1 MAVKG
6 LLGFGEALAKAA
18 KNYGNQPLPGAP
30 MPANVPGAGPVNI
43 GPNPAAEQAAIQY
56 SQVSGIPYTPVTSFM
71 PADPQ
76 FGARVAREYELMPHD
91 PTNRR
96 VQQSY
101 GALADEIA
109 GQYEAMLRAGIK
121 PEFNQ
126 NPYPQSPYLG
136 LMDMLETGRLQVYP
150 TRAGFGMDDAFDS
163 SQNLLLAESPFKI
176 SGQPATYNDLFR
188 AVHDFQG
195 HAKVGAGFRGAGEEM
210 AYLSHAGTMSPDALK
225 ALASE
230 TRGQN
235 SWLNYGPFG
244 DANRTAGIDDT
255 VFAEQ
260 KSGLLPNWAIQERLP
275 ELNVRR
281 QRFNE
286 LRAQYDTGL
295 EGAIDDSGN
304 LTLVHYSP
312 KPIERVDPNFYGK
325 GLSGRTRE
333 ELNRSYSEDFVP
345 RSYYGIEADVNPYAK
360 ELGLGSNKVETQIDA
375 AQIYDAKKDP
385 EGLWKDGKGDV
396 TKSEKN
402 LWDKGYSGYFVNNQR
417 LGKVAAIFDPLDVT
431 KKLMV
436 PLVPTAAAGLT
447 ALAPQEAEAAPTG
460 LLRNVFPAP
469 QRMFDPADKAYKPF
483 LESFG
488 QTPGGRYL
496 EMGPEGPKDITGEYP
511 ASAALGVGPD
521 GKPKFQVAPEQ
532 ATNIPEPKGPG
543 RKIKT
548 NLAKKKTGWKWTQ
561 APEGYDPN
569 PDGGFP
575 IVSVND
581 GKDHYYTLNTDFPE
595 GVELARYPN
604 EASEPRL
611 KPTRKGH
618 VNLGKKVGEIEM
630 RGKKHPVY
638 DNITIR
644 QAAPVAMTG
653 LLGAGMSEDSDAS
666 ILGSLSKL
674 GAGRQD
680 LLGMAQKMANEGMDV
695 QSIRE
700 RTGWEIGA
708 DGQWRTELP
717 NTNTKINIPE
727 VAEGSQYYSGT
738 IADVIDD
745 PELLSQYAKGG
756 RKPTVRDMEG
766 EIEEYGS
773 RGIFGSLG
781 DIAFTVDKNMPEGQ
795 GFHREGYFDQFG
807 EMQPETIVISGKS
820 SPAEQRATLL
830 HELQHSIQDREGFAA
845 GGNQKQFAE
854 EERIKDSFYQRVGL
868 APPGSDRLQELE
880 QKISDAGQRSMSL
893 QEMSDL
899 ERLRVEKQISD
910 RFNADTVGEAGARS
924 PYGMYRGLMGEV
936 EARNVETRDRMRPD
950 SLRETPL
957 ELSEDVFEP
966 RSQQIFRAGSDDE
979 LFRELEYLKYPD
991 VRSNVPEYREA
1002 PVVQEQSFGDMVNE
1016 YANINQRAQA
1026 AEAQKFGL
1034 LMREDARLR
1043 EMGSAAFGQVSP
1055 ELAAYRRS
1063 QMLPTIGEIGMGAL
1077 EGAVDTLDFVSQLP
1091 TARFAMA
1098 MPKRTPLRDRLG
1110 GLLDYSFVNERD
1122 QRARDEARLIGGL
1135 LSPI

>member
-6 LLGFGEALAKAA
+6 LLGLAKAA
-18 KNYGNQPLPGAP
+18 KNYGNPPLPGAP
-30 MPANVPGAGPVNI
+30 MPANVPGAGLVNI

-56 SQVSGIPYTPVTSFM
+56 SQSSGIPYTPVTSFM

-96 VQQSY
+96 VLQSY

-121 PEFNQ
+121 PEFNL

-150 TRAGFGMDDAFDS
+150 TRAGFGMDDAFDA

-176 SGQPATYNDLFR
+176 SGQPATFNDLFR

-210 AYLSHAGTMSPDALK
+210 AYFSHAGTMSPDALK

-275 ELNVRR
+275 ELDVRR

-312 KPIERVDPNFYGK
+312 KPIERVDPNFHGK

-345 RSYYGIEADVNPYAK
+345 RSYYGIEADVNPYVK

-385 EGLWKDGKGDV
+385 EGLWKDGKRDV

-402 LWDKGYSGYFVNNQR
+402 LWDKGYSGYFVNHPR

-447 ALAPQEAEAAPTG
+447 ATMVTQKTEAAPAG
-460 LLRNVFPAP
+460 LL
-469 QRMFDPADKAYKPF
+469 
-483 LESFG
+483 
-488 QTPGGRYL
+488 
-496 EMGPEGPKDITGEYP
+496 
-511 ASAALGVGPD
+511 
-521 GKPKFQVAPEQ
+521 
-532 ATNIPEPKGPG
+532 
-543 RKIKT
+543 
-548 NLAKKKTGWKWTQ
+548 
-561 APEGYDPN
+561 
-569 PDGGFP
+569 
-575 IVSVND
+575 
-581 GKDHYYTLNTDFPE
+581 
-595 GVELARYPN
+595 
-604 EASEPRL
+604 
-611 KPTRKGH
+611 
-618 VNLGKKVGEIEM
+618 
-630 RGKKHPVY
+630 
-638 DNITIR
+638 R

-727 VAEGSQYYSGT
+727 VAEGSQYYTGT

-745 PELLSQYAKGG
+745 PELLSQYEKGG

-773 RGIFGSLG
+773 RGFFGSLG

-795 GFHREGYFDQFG
+795 GFHREGYFDEFG
-807 EMQPETIVISGKS
+807 ERQPETIVISGKS

-854 EERIKDSFYQRVGL
+854 EERIKDSFYERVGL
-868 APPGSDRLQELE
+868 TPAGSGRLQELE
-880 QKISDAGQRSMSL
+880 QKISDVGQRSMSL

-924 PYGMYRGLMGEV
+924 PYGMYKGLMGEV
-936 EARNVETRDRMRPD
+936 EARNVETRDKMKPD
-950 SLRETPL
+950 FLRATPL

-979 LFRELEYLKYPD
+979 LFRELEYLKNPD
-991 VRSNVPEYREA
+991 FRSNSPEYREA

-1043 EMGSAAFGQVSP
+1043 DMGSAAFGQVSP

-1063 QMLPTIGEIGMGAL
+1063 QILPTIGEIGMGAL
-1077 EGAVDTLDFVSQLP
+1077 EGAVDTVDFVSQLP
-1091 TARFAMA
+1091 TAISTMT

-1110 GLLDYSFVNERD
+1110 GLLDYSFVDERD

>member
-1 MAVKG
+1 MAFKG
-6 LLGFGEALAKAA
+6 LLELTKAA
-18 KNYGNQPLPGAP
+18 KNYGNPPLPGSP

-56 SQVSGIPYTPVTSFM
+56 SQSSGIPYTPVTSFM

-150 TRAGFGMDDAFDS
+150 TRAGFGMDDAFDA

-195 HAKVGAGFRGAGEEM
+195 HAKVGAGFRSAGEEM

-275 ELNVRR
+275 ELDARR
-281 QRFNE
+281 KRFNE
-286 LRAQYDTGL
+286 LRAQYNTGL

-345 RSYYGIEADVNPYAK
+345 RSYYGIEADVNPYRK
-360 ELGLGSNKVETQIDA
+360 ELGLGSNKVQTQIDA
-375 AQIYDAKKDP
+375 AQIYDPKKDP
-385 EGLWKDGKGDV
+385 EGLWKDGKRDV

-402 LWDKGYSGYFVNNQR
+402 LWDKGYSGYFVDHSR
-417 LGKVAAIFDPLDVT
+417 LGKVAIIFDPLDVT

-447 ALAPQEAEAAPTG
+447 ALAPQEA
-460 LLRNVFPAP
+460 
-469 QRMFDPADKAYKPF
+469 
-483 LESFG
+483 
-488 QTPGGRYL
+488 
-496 EMGPEGPKDITGEYP
+496 
-511 ASAALGVGPD
+511 
-521 GKPKFQVAPEQ
+521 
-532 ATNIPEPKGPG
+532 
-543 RKIKT
+543 
-548 NLAKKKTGWKWTQ
+548 
-561 APEGYDPN
+561 
-569 PDGGFP
+569 
-575 IVSVND
+575 
-581 GKDHYYTLNTDFPE
+581 
-595 GVELARYPN
+595 
-604 EASEPRL
+604 
-611 KPTRKGH
+611 
-618 VNLGKKVGEIEM
+618 
-630 RGKKHPVY
+630 
-638 DNITIR
+638 
-644 QAAPVAMTG
+644 
-653 LLGAGMSEDSDAS
+653 DAS

-695 QSIRE
+695 QSIRG

-745 PELLSQYAKGG
+745 PELLSQYEKGG

-766 EIEEYGS
+766 NIEEYGS
-773 RGIFGSLG
+773 RGFFGSLG

-795 GFHREGYFDQFG
+795 GFHREGYFDEFG
-807 EMQPETIVISGKS
+807 ERQPETIVISGKS

-854 EERIKDSFYQRVGL
+854 EERIKDSFYQGTGL
-868 APPGSDRLQELE
+868 TPAGSSRLQELE
-880 QKISDAGQRSMSL
+880 QKISDVGQRSMSL
-893 QEMSDL
+893 QEVNDL

-910 RFNADTVGEAGARS
+910 RFNSDTVGAAGARS
-924 PYGMYRGLMGEV
+924 PYGMYKGLMGEV
-936 EARNVETRDRMRPD
+936 EARNVETRDKMSPD
-950 SLRETPL
+950 FLRATPL

-1002 PVVQEQSFGDMVNE
+1002 PVVREKSFGDMINE
-1016 YANINQRAQA
+1016 YARINQRAQA
-1026 AEAQKFGL
+1026 ADAQKFGL
-1034 LMREDARLR
+1034 LMAESSNRAGMNRKQRRDNPVSQGLMDYSQSQIIPTVKQVGSGVLEGLMDFGKDTMGRGYIASPSYASPQYSDINRQMMANPVQQAPLTPEQVYLDPRDPNALAKAEQARR
-1043 EMGSAAFGQVSP
+1043 AGQV
-1055 ELAAYRRS
+1055 LAGL
-1063 QMLPTIGEIGMGAL
+1063 M
-1077 EGAVDTLDFVSQLP
+1077 TLF
-1091 TARFAMA
+1091 
-1098 MPKRTPLRDRLG
+1098 
-1110 GLLDYSFVNERD
+1110 
-1122 QRARDEARLIGGL
+1122 
-1135 LSPI
+1135 SPI

>member
-6 LLGFGEALAKAA
+6 LLGLAKAA
-18 KNYGNQPLPGAP
+18 KNYGNPPLPGAP
-30 MPANVPGAGPVNI
+30 MPANVPGAGLVNI

-56 SQVSGIPYTPVTSFM
+56 SQSSGIPYTPVTSFM

-176 SGQPATYNDLFR
+176 SGQPATFNDLFR

-275 ELNVRR
+275 ELDVRR

-511 ASAALGVGPD
+511 ESAALGVGPD
-521 GKPKFQVAPEQ
+521 GKPKFQVAPRQ
-532 ATNIPEPKGPG
+532 ATNIPDPKGPG

-653 LLGAGMSEDSDAS
+653 LLGAGMSEESDAS
-666 ILGSLSKL
+666 LAKL
-674 GAGRQD
+674 AARG
-680 LLGMAQKMANEGMDV
+680 L
-695 QSIRE
+695 
-700 RTGWEIGA
+700 
-708 DGQWRTELP
+708 
-717 NTNTKINIPE
+717 E
-727 VAEGSQYYSGT
+727 VT
-738 IADVIDD
+738 DIID
-745 PELLSQYAKGG
+745 PEDSRVGEYFLSQPDSTK
-756 RKPTVRDMEG
+756 
-766 EIEEYGS
+766 
-773 RGIFGSLG
+773 SLG
-781 DIAFTVDKNMPEGQ
+781 VLRTDYAVDSGFDEGYMASQLTEIAPEYRRQGLARELYDAAEELSGNKLVPSTHLSVDGAHMWNARDAELLRQVQDKMVDENYERVEGILNPEGRPSPNAVKLR
-795 GFHREGYFDQFG
+795 GFDGAYAV
-807 EMQPETIVISGKS
+807 P
-820 SPAEQRATLL
+820 
-830 HELQHSIQDREGFAA
+830 AA
-845 GGNQKQFAE
+845 GL
-854 EERIKDSFYQRVGL
+854 L
-868 APPGSDRLQELE
+868 AAS
-880 QKISDAGQRSMSL
+880 
-893 QEMSDL
+893 
-899 ERLRVEKQISD
+899 
-910 RFNADTVGEAGARS
+910 
-924 PYGMYRGLMGEV
+924 
-936 EARNVETRDRMRPD
+936 ETA
-950 SLRETPL
+950 
-957 ELSEDVFEP
+957 EP
-966 RSQQIFRAGSDDE
+966 R
-979 LFRELEYLKYPD
+979 
-991 VRSNVPEYREA
+991 EYREA

-1026 AEAQKFGL
+1026 AEAQKFDA

-1043 EMGSAAFGQVSP
+1043 DMGSASFGQVSP

-1063 QMLPTIGEIGMGAL
+1063 QMLPTIGEMGMGAL
-1077 EGAVDTLDFVSQLP
+1077 EGAVDTVDFVSQLP
-1091 TARFAMA
+1091 TAISTMT

-1110 GLLDYSFVNERD
+1110 GLLDYSFVDERD

>member
-1 MAVKG
+1 MLNPQVVQRG
-6 LLGFGEALAKAA
+6 LLDDRRII
-18 KNYGNQPLPGAP
+18 
-30 MPANVPGAGPVNI
+30 MPEDIENTVLVPHKGDISGTDVTLTNI
-43 GPNPAAEQAAIQY
+43 GGFELP
-56 SQVSGIPYTPVTSFM
+56 VPVTSRG
-71 PADPQ
+71 
-76 FGARVAREYELMPHD
+76 GARYPNSPLTPEGNYWASMKTGAVPFQNKAEGLMESLKMDATGVYTAMGREANYFNQAFADGMLQWAQSMKLPKEAIKKFDDDLRKSKPDWVGLNSPEARDQLLGMG
-91 PTNRR
+91 NF
-96 VQQSY
+96 
-101 GALADEIA
+101 
-109 GQYEAMLRAGIK
+109 K
-121 PEFNQ
+121 PEGAGKFRSAFTKTMSKSA
-126 NPYPQSPYLG
+126 YRDLG
-136 LMDMLETGRLQVYP
+136 FP
-150 TRAGFGMDDAFDS
+150 TIVDIEKAFIDPDLAGTALGEAGFTMGRVGKGFDLNRNTNHPSYNTGIGGEYIGGFEQSVPPQIMYPDAYKQLEGVMTKPKSDKPPR
-163 SQNLLLAESPFKI
+163 LLYDAEKI
-176 SGQPATYNDLFR
+176 DAIAKRQDLFQVADARWVDTASKWLEDNKGASNAALIAAVGLPAT
-188 AVHDFQG
+188 
-195 HAKVGAGFRGAGEEM
+195 M
-210 AYLSHAGTMSPDALK
+210 AT
-225 ALASE
+225 
-230 TRGQN
+230 
-235 SWLNYGPFG
+235 
-244 DANRTAGIDDT
+244 
-255 VFAEQ
+255 
-260 KSGLLPNWAIQERLP
+260 
-275 ELNVRR
+275 
-281 QRFNE
+281 
-286 LRAQYDTGL
+286 
-295 EGAIDDSGN
+295 
-304 LTLVHYSP
+304 
-312 KPIERVDPNFYGK
+312 
-325 GLSGRTRE
+325 
-333 ELNRSYSEDFVP
+333 
-345 RSYYGIEADVNPYAK
+345 
-360 ELGLGSNKVETQIDA
+360 
-375 AQIYDAKKDP
+375 
-385 EGLWKDGKGDV
+385 
-396 TKSEKN
+396 
-402 LWDKGYSGYFVNNQR
+402 
-417 LGKVAAIFDPLDVT
+417 
-431 KKLMV
+431 
-436 PLVPTAAAGLT
+436 
-447 ALAPQEAEAAPTG
+447 QEAEAAPTG

-618 VNLGKKVGEIEM
+618 VNLGQKVGEIEM

-745 PELLSQYAKGG
+745 PELLSQYEKGG

-773 RGIFGSLG
+773 RGFFGSLG

-795 GFHREGYFDQFG
+795 GFHREGYFDEFG
-807 EMQPETIVISGKS
+807 ERQPETIVISGKS

-854 EERIKDSFYQRVGL
+854 EERIKDSFYERVGL
-868 APPGSDRLQELE
+868 TPAGSGRLQELE
-880 QKISDAGQRSMSL
+880 QKISDVGQRSMSL
-893 QEMSDL
+893 QEMNDL

-924 PYGMYRGLMGEV
+924 PYGMYKGLMGEV
-936 EARNVETRDRMRPD
+936 EARNVETRDKMKPD
-950 SLRETPL
+950 FLRATPL

-991 VRSNVPEYREA
+991 VRSNAPEYREA

-1043 EMGSAAFGQVSP
+1043 DMGSAAFGQVSP

-1063 QMLPTIGEIGMGAL
+1063 QILPTIGEMGMGAL
-1077 EGAVDTLDFVSQLP
+1077 EGAVDTVDFVSQLP
-1091 TARFAMA
+1091 TAISTMT

-1110 GLLDYSFVNERD
+1110 GLLDYSFVDERD